1 MATDF
6 GYNGKTINAG
16 GPIKPSGKDMP
27 GDPRTRVNTFA
38 DIKSIPNPYVGMLL
52 TVKEDETNSN
62 KMTDYKVLSLKANAS
77 GIANSVVDQVQRYV
91 DYLGVSSSG
100 GGTGSTGGADLSNYY
115 TKTEI
120 DTKIGDINTIL
131 DNINGEVI

>member
-6 GYNGKTINAG
+6 SYNRKTINAS

-38 DIKSIPNPYVGMLL
+38 DIKNIPNPYIGMPI
-52 TVKEDETNSN
+52 TVKADETNSN
-62 KMTDYKVLSLKANAS
+62 KMTDYIVLSLKANAS

-91 DYLGVSSSG
+91 DYLSVSSSG
-100 GGTGSTGGADLSNYY
+100 SVDLVNLPSAAPF
-115 TKTEI
+115 
-120 DTKIGDINTIL
+120 
-131 DNINGEVI
+131 NIMASVISLN